1 MDEIG
6 GQRTK
11 DLCKDLT
18 ILSRC
23 GSQQRVR
30 SLRQRVGYKPIFV
43 RMSRIIIGGGWWAHS
58 IGDFELRVIGVFRRN
73 KTEMFYIMVA
83 H

>member
-43 RMSRIIIGGGWWAHS
+43 RMSRIIIGGG
-58 IGDFELRVIGVFRRN
+58 
-73 KTEMFYIMVA
+73 
-83 H
+83 